1 MVWLSPKR
9 ALSDTTPYRNMA
21 QAQSAAPKQHQPTH
35 FALPGSSKVMNDVV
49 FPTRLDFGVH
59 ALGET
64 IRRTVKMVCKVG
76 EAVSVGTMDLNNV
89 YLVVRYPCS
98 KQR

>member
-1 MVWLSPKR
+1 MFSPR
-9 ALSDTTPYRNMA
+9 RPPLLYCSFQAIYWDTIRNMFWRKRKRRTLNNTR
-21 QAQSAAPKQHQPTH
+21 QQPSRISVV
-35 FALPGSSKVMNDVV
+35 LKVMNDVV

-76 EAVSVGTMDLNNV
+76 A
-89 YLVVRYPCS
+89 
-98 KQR
+98 